1 MKTRL
6 LLFLSFGILNINA
19 QTTYDLNWFTGI
31 GSNVDLT
38 IDIGD
43 TVKWTWTNSNHT
55 VTSLPGSV
63 ETFDSGQLI
72 PSGSTYS
79 YTFTLEG
86 ANPYYCAIHGAS
98 SMSGTIT
105 VQNSLGIENVTFNN
119 FKFFPN
125 PSNSFIH
132 FIFPQDIIEGNVS
145 VIDILGKKLI
155 SKSLNDKNSLE
166 LDVSNLI
173 QGIYFINVKSGTVSQ
188 TKQFVKN

>member
-6 LLFLSFGILNINA
+6 LIILCFGILSINA
-19 QTTYDLNWFTGI
+19 QTTYNLDWYTGI

-43 TVKWTWTNSNHT
+43 TVKWTWTSPNHT
-55 VTSLPGSV
+55 VTSLTGSV
-63 ETFDSGQLI
+63 ETFDSGTLG
-72 PSGSTYS
+72 PVGSTYS
-79 YTFTLEG
+79 YTFNLEG
-86 ANPYYCAIHGAS
+86 ANPYYCEIHGIS

-105 VQNSLGIENVTFNN
+105 VQNSLGLENETFNN

>member
-6 LLFLSFGILNINA
+6 LIILCFGILNINA

-43 TVKWTWTNSNHT
+43 TVKWTWTSSNHT

-63 ETFDSGQLI
+63 ETFDSGQLM

-86 ANPYYCAIHGAS
+86 ANPYYCDFHGAS

-105 VQNSLGIENVTFNN
+105 VQNSLGLENEPFNT

-125 PSNSFIH
+125 PSNSLINL
-132 FIFPQDIIEGNVS
+132 IFPQYIIEGNVS
-145 VIDILGKKLI
+145 VIDISGKKLI
-155 SKSLNDKNSLE
+155 SKSLNDKKNLE
-166 LDVSNLI
+166 LDVSNLF
-173 QGIYFINVKSGTVSQ
+173 QGIYFIKVKSGTDSE